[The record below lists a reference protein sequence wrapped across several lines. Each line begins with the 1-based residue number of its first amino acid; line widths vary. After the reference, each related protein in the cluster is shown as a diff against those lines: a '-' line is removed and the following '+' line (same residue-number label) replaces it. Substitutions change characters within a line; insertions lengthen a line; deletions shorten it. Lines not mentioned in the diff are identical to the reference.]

1 MTTISDVLRAQVET
15 RPDAI
20 AIIDARRHLTLSFA
34 ELDKASRRV
43 EQSLSVAGL
52 KPGDRILLFQ
62 PMSAVL
68 YVVLLALFR
77 QGMVAMFVDPSAE
90 KGHLERCCAIAPPQ
104 AFIAS
109 PKAHLLRLVSSP
121 LRQIPTAFVTF
132 GTQIRRFGIPS
143 PTTKGDP
150 AIPSPI
156 RPAIN
161 PKIDAADVTPDH
173 PALLSFTSGSTGNPK
188 AALRTHAFLLAQHKA
203 LAHSLSLQPETIDLT
218 TLPIFVLANLASG
231 VTSLI
236 PDADL
241 RFPGKIKAGVVM
253 RQIHRYQPQS
263 TAASPA
269 FLERLVEH
277 CNQASQQLPSFQ
289 RIFSGGAPV
298 FPTLLEELHRLA
310 PQATV
315 TAVYGSTEAEP
326 IAHIEFDEIGAG
338 DRAAMRQG
346 KGLLTGKPVPE
357 IQLRILQHPWKA
369 PIPPLSQADFA
380 TKCLPPG
387 KVGEIV
393 VSGDHVLAG
402 YLNGEGDAETK
413 FRVEGVPWH
422 RTGDAG
428 YQDEQGRV
436 WLLGRCAARI
446 DDERGQIYPFSVEAA
461 AQEFPQVRRTAL
473 ANHAGKRI
481 LLVEWVG
488 EEENPEA
495 LKKTLSWAKLDMV
508 RSHPI
513 PLDRRHNAKVDY
525 PALDRLLEELE
536 Q

>member
-1 MTTISDVLRAQVET
+1 MTTISDVLREQVET
-15 RPDAI
+15 RPYAI
-20 AIIDARRHLTLSFA
+20 ALIDARRQLTLSYA

-43 EQSLSVAGL
+43 EQALRVAGL
-52 KPGDRILLFQ
+52 KVGDRILLFQ

-104 AFIAS
+104 AFIAT
-109 PKAHLLRLVSSP
+109 PKAHLLRLVSPP

-132 GTQIRRFGIPS
+132 GLQIRRFGIPS
-143 PTTKGDP
+143 PNPKGDP
-150 AIPSPI
+150 VTPSPI
-156 RPAIN
+156 RPSTH
-161 PKIDAADVTPDH
+161 PQIDPAPISADH
-173 PALLSFTSGSTGNPK
+173 PALLTFTSGSTGKPK
-188 AALRTHAFLLAQHKA
+188 AALRSHQFLLAQHKA
-203 LAHSLSLQPETIDLT
+203 LAHSLSLQPETVDLT
-218 TLPIFVLANLASG
+218 TLPIFALANLASG
-231 VTSLI
+231 VASLI
-236 PDADL
+236 PDVDL
-241 RFPGKIKAGVVM
+241 RFPGRINAGVVM
-253 RQIHRYQPQS
+253 RQIHRYQPHS

-277 CNQASQQLPSFQ
+277 CTNTSQPLPSLQ

-298 FPTLLEELHRLA
+298 FPTLLENFHHLA
-310 PQATV
+310 PQAQV

-326 IAHIEFDEIGAG
+326 IAHIEFAEIGEG
-338 DRAAMRQG
+338 DRTAMRQG
-346 KGLLTGKPVPE
+346 KGLLTGMPVAE

-369 PIPPLSQADFA
+369 PIPPLSKADFA
-380 TKCLPPG
+380 AKCLPPG
-387 KVGEIV
+387 EVGEIV
-393 VSGDHVLAG
+393 VSGDHVLSG
-402 YLNGEGDAETK
+402 YWNGEGDAETK

-446 DDERGQIYPFSVEAA
+446 DDEHGQIYPFAVEAA
-461 AQEFPQVRRTAL
+461 AQEFPHVRRTAL
-473 ANHAGKRI
+473 ASHAGKRI
-481 LLVEWVG
+481 LLVEWAG
-488 EEENPEA
+488 NAEDPEGLKQA
-495 LKKTLSWAKLDMV
+495 LAWANLDLV

-525 PALDRLLEELE
+525 PALHRLLEELE

>member
-1 MTTISDVLRAQVET
+1 MTTLSDVLHKQVAA

-20 AIIDARRHLTLSFA
+20 ALIDARRNFALSFA
-34 ELDKASRRV
+34 DLDEATRRV
-43 EQSLSVAGL
+43 EQALTVAGL
-52 KPGDRILLFQ
+52 TSGDRVLLFQ

-68 YVVLLALFR
+68 YVVLMALFR

-90 KGHLERCCAIAPPQ
+90 KGHLERCCAIAPPH

-109 PKAHLLRLVSSP
+109 PKAQMLRLVSPP
-121 LRQIPTAFVTF
+121 LRQIPTAFVTV
-132 GTQIRRFGIPS
+132 GTQIRRLRLPAPPFSGKPTVSSPVRPS
-143 PTTKGDP
+143 KNPQISP
-150 AIPSPI
+150 A
-156 RPAIN
+156 A
-161 PKIDAADVTPDH
+161 IDADH
-173 PALLSFTSGSTGNPK
+173 PALLTFTSGSTGKPK
-188 AALRTHAFLLAQHKA
+188 AALRTHAFLLAQHNA
-203 LAHSLSLQPETIDLT
+203 LAHSLSLQAEAIDLT

-241 RFPGKIKAGVVM
+241 RFPGKIKAGAVM

-269 FLERLVEH
+269 FLERLAEY
-277 CNQASQQLPSFQ
+277 CEETSQSLPSFQ

-298 FPTLLEELHRLA
+298 FPSLLERLQHLA

-326 IAHIEFDEIGAG
+326 IAHIAYSDITAG
-338 DRAAMRQG
+338 DRTAMGQG
-346 KGLLTGKPVPE
+346 NGLLAGKPVPE
-357 IQLRILQHPWKA
+357 IQLRILQHPLKA
-369 PIPPLSQADFA
+369 PIPPLSQAEFDA
-380 TKCLPPG
+380 KCSPPDTI
-387 KVGEIV
+387 GEIV
-393 VSGDHVLAG
+393 VSGDHVLSG

-413 FRVEGVPWH
+413 LRVAGVPWH

-428 YQDEQGRV
+428 YQDAQGRI

-446 DDERGQIYPFSVEAA
+446 DDERGRLYPFAVEAA
-461 AQEFPQVRRTAL
+461 AQSFPHVRRTAL
-473 ANHAGKRI
+473 ANHGGKRI
-481 LLVEWVG
+481 LLVEWNG
-488 EEENPEA
+488 DAEDPDALNEA
-495 LKKTLSWAKLDMV
+495 LSWAKLDQV

-525 PALDRLLEELE
+525 PALEQLLEDLE
-536 Q
+536 P